1 MPSHIIHPI
10 PPVLTPT
17 PRILILGSFPSV
29 KSEKA
34 VFLRAPAESFLEALS
49 APAKGKRSIPPSR
62 KRRNFCCG
70 TTSSSGDTIHSCSIE
85 GSSDSS
91 IRDVVPNDLASI
103 LDHASIQ
110 AIYTNGGLSGKMY
123 DRFCRKQTGI
133 EAIKLP
139 STSPANAAWNL
150 DRLTDAWKCINQILG
165 KPGSE
170 TKALFPKAMH
180 TGQNTLHLNKYH
192 LHQNHIKYSPCR
204 PMALLSDPLFR
215 KIITN
220 SAVSAKSS
228 PFVLNV
234 ITFDT
239 AYLS

>member
-10 PPVLTPT
+10 PPVFDTDS
-17 PRILILGSFPSV
+17 RILILGSFPSV
-29 KSEKA
+29 KSRESCFFYGHPQNRFWKLLARLRKEDIPSSVEEKKAFLLRNHIA
-34 VFLRAPAESFLEALS
+34 VW
-49 APAKGKRSIPPSR
+49 
-62 KRRNFCCG
+62 
-70 TTSSSGDTIHSCSIE
+70 DTIHSCSIE

-165 KPGSE
+165 EPGSE
-170 TKALFPKAMH
+170 VSYVSTREAPLLMHRQGTPESRTVLKKAK
-180 TGQNTLHLNKYH
+180 
-192 LHQNHIKYSPCR
+192 R
-204 PMALLSDPLFR
+204 LSDSTLPESPSSHTEAHAPDTR
-215 KIITN
+215 HN
-220 SAVSAKSS
+220 VASAFH
-228 PFVLNV
+228 PG
-234 ITFDT
+234 TE
-239 AYLS
+239 